1 MAGDTFNQDALN
13 DDSAS
18 RSRDKSSDSEQKY
31 RLLFEKSPVGILQ
44 FDSNLIIT
52 DCNGRF
58 ADILRSTKDKLLG
71 LDLHL
76 LKDKSVLCAFN
87 DAIAGNNGFYE
98 GMYHV
103 TTSTAVLYVSL
114 KTTPLFSP
122 NNSNVEGGLAIVED
136 ITDRIVAEQELK
148 KKEHH
153 FRLLATL
160 TTDAASILT
169 FNPDGTFKREWL
181 SDSLLHTVGYVANE
195 IDSFEKWEKIV
206 HPDDIYMYREA
217 IARILKGEKIALD
230 FRIIGKKREI
240 CWINNTVYPEYD
252 DSGKLVRLIS
262 ALKNITA
269 QKEAELGLSYQKN
282 LLDTIVDVAPV
293 GIWLTAP
300 DGSLQIVNKNF
311 SELVGYGTPNFSLT
325 AEEMAACKLS
335 DDLALRSS
343 SPVEAEEDI
352 TSVDG
357 KKHTIRIFKCKVKNS
372 SGAIVGV
379 LGVSTDITF
388 RKKYEKALVEALEKA
403 EESDRLK
410 SAFLANMSHEIRTP
424 LNGIIGFAKYLKNFP
439 ETGRDETLKFLNI
452 ICNSADHLLNL
463 INDIID
469 ISKIEV
475 KQMKINLESINLNTL
490 LNEIYSFY
498 YTANPD
504 LSKRGIN
511 FRISTSLSD
520 SESNIVTD
528 KVRLRQ
534 IMNNLITNAL
544 KFTKAGSVEFGYE
557 LTSDKHFLRFFVKDT
572 GIGIPAENIDLIF
585 QRFNQVDAD
594 LSRKY
599 GGTGLGL
606 AISKSLVELMGGEIW
621 VESQPGTGTNFFFT
635 LPLAKTY
642 IPHRVADIS
651 VNVSELLP
659 KLKGVNVLIAEDD
672 TNSLFYLRTVL
683 ENVGIVCHVAL
694 NGREAVSVFKE
705 NSVIDLIL
713 MDLKMPELTGFEAIK
728 EIKKVNPKVPIL
740 VQTAHVFNDEKVLCR
755 ALGCDHFISKPIDV
769 DLLFRNLIE
778 MMKIS

>member
-1 MAGDTFNQDALN
+1 MAGDTFNQDALK

-122 NNSNVEGGLAIVED
+122 NNSNIEGGLAIVED

-269 QKEAELGLSYQKN
+269 QKEAELGLSYQN
-282 LLDTIVDVAPV
+282 VI
-293 GIWLTAP
+293 
-300 DGSLQIVNKNF
+300 
-311 SELVGYGTPNFSLT
+311 
-325 AEEMAACKLS
+325 
-335 DDLALRSS
+335 
-343 SPVEAEEDI
+343 
-352 TSVDG
+352 
-357 KKHTIRIFKCKVKNS
+357 
-372 SGAIVGV
+372 
-379 LGVSTDITF
+379 
-388 RKKYEKALVEALEKA
+388 
-403 EESDRLK
+403 
-410 SAFLANMSHEIRTP
+410 
-424 LNGIIGFAKYLKNFP
+424 
-439 ETGRDETLKFLNI
+439 
-452 ICNSADHLLNL
+452 L
-463 INDIID
+463 IN
-469 ISKIEV
+469 
-475 KQMKINLESINLNTL
+475 
-490 LNEIYSFY
+490 
-498 YTANPD
+498 
-504 LSKRGIN
+504 LS
-511 FRISTSLSD
+511 
-520 SESNIVTD
+520 
-528 KVRLRQ
+528 
-534 IMNNLITNAL
+534 
-544 KFTKAGSVEFGYE
+544 
-557 LTSDKHFLRFFVKDT
+557 
-572 GIGIPAENIDLIF
+572 
-585 QRFNQVDAD
+585 
-594 LSRKY
+594 
-599 GGTGLGL
+599 
-606 AISKSLVELMGGEIW
+606 
-621 VESQPGTGTNFFFT
+621 
-635 LPLAKTY
+635 
-642 IPHRVADIS
+642 
-651 VNVSELLP
+651 
-659 KLKGVNVLIAEDD
+659 
-672 TNSLFYLRTVL
+672 
-683 ENVGIVCHVAL
+683 
-694 NGREAVSVFKE
+694 
-705 NSVIDLIL
+705 
-713 MDLKMPELTGFEAIK
+713 
-728 EIKKVNPKVPIL
+728 
-740 VQTAHVFNDEKVLCR
+740 
-755 ALGCDHFISKPIDV
+755 
-769 DLLFRNLIE
+769 
-778 MMKIS
+778 